1 MIIFEISVPYRLFIN
16 LLADYRLQIIENK
29 VAREMHDFQEQ
40 RQVQDGWRV
49 AALHTA
55 KENIASR
62 FASSTGEEIESL
74 TSR

>member
-1 MIIFEISVPYRLFIN
+1 
-16 LLADYRLQIIENK
+16 
-29 VAREMHDFQEQ
+29 MHDFQEQ
-40 RQVQDGWRV
+40 RQVQDRWRV

-62 FASSTGEEIESL
+62 FATSTGEEIESL